1 VRDDSARRIGLYP
14 VVVIVLL
21 LAVLAAGT
29 ASNLR
34 RNPQPE
40 LVAEG
45 IPGQQVPAATTAAI
59 PAAFP
64 DLVRHALADLDALTL
79 PTGATLAGW
88 NGPWRFVWPRDASF
102 VAAARCS
109 VGQYAEADGVLGF
122 LNRVRPVSGR
132 WAARY
137 LADSGTVPQDGRAPQ
152 LDGSGWVLWATWF
165 CAASRSDVGAALVD
179 LRTYWPMLRESGDQI
194 VAELGPDGLPAPSPD
209 YWERDESQVTLGT
222 IAPLLAGL
230 RAGLA
235 AAALLDRTTEVSHW
249 QTALT
254 RLSAATDRVF
264 GPDYPRT
271 PARAVSTLSDV
282 GASGRSSAQ
291 PGSDGTPAIGGSTPT
306 TAGGGTA
313 TTEGRSGTTGGGG
326 TPTTGSSDGTTAIR
340 SSSTP
345 TTGSSDGTTATRGST
360 PTTGSSD
367 GTTAIRGST
376 PTTGGGD
383 GTIGIGGGADAIVT
397 VLGPPFAPL
406 RADVTAAIEHSRK
419 VLTQPNGG
427 VTPGE
432 DWRTDGVS
440 WTPQTAL
447 FGLSAAARGDR
458 TTAES
463 VLNWLDANRTK
474 AGALPEK
481 VNRDNRPAGEAP
493 LAWTSALVVLTT
505 AALTTPLPTT
515 PFIGP

>member
-1 VRDDSARRIGLYP
+1 MRDDSARRIGLYP

-29 ASNLR
+29 TSNLR
-34 RNPQPE
+34 RIPQPE

-45 IPGQQVPAATTAAI
+45 IPGQQVPAASVAAI

-137 LADSGTVPQDGRAPQ
+137 QADSGAVPQDGRAAQ

-165 CAASRSDVGAALVD
+165 CAANRPDVGAALVG
-179 LRTYWPMLRESGDQI
+179 LRRYWPMLRESGDQI

-235 AAALLDRTTEVSHW
+235 VAALLDRTTEVSHW
-249 QTALT
+249 RTALAL
-254 RLSAATDRVF
+254 LSAATDRVF

-271 PARAVSTLSDV
+271 PARAVSTLSDL
-282 GASGRSSAQ
+282 GTSGRSNAH
-291 PGSDGTPAIGGSTPT
+291 PA
-306 TAGGGTA
+306 
-313 TTEGRSGTTGGGG
+313 
-326 TPTTGSSDGTTAIR
+326 
-340 SSSTP
+340 
-345 TTGSSDGTTATRGST
+345 
-360 PTTGSSD
+360 
-367 GTTAIRGST
+367 
-376 PTTGGGD
+376 GD
-383 GTIGIGGGADAIVT
+383 EKTGIGGGAET
-397 VLGPPFAPL
+397 T
-406 RADVTAAIEHSRK
+406 R
-419 VLTQPNGG
+419 GG
-427 VTPGE
+427 
-432 DWRTDGVS
+432 DG
-440 WTPQTAL
+440 
-447 FGLSAAARGDR
+447 
-458 TTAES
+458 TT
-463 VLNWLDANRTK
+463 
-474 AGALPEK
+474 G
-481 VNRDNRPAGEAP
+481 
-493 LAWTSALVVLTT
+493 
-505 AALTTPLPTT
+505 
-515 PFIGP
+515 

>member
-29 ASNLR
+29 TSNLH

-45 IPGQQVPAATTAAI
+45 IPGGQVLTATTAAI

-64 DLVRHALADLDALTL
+64 DLVRQALGDLDALTL
-79 PTGATLAGW
+79 PTGAALAGW

-109 VGQYAEADGVLGF
+109 VGQYAEGDRVLGF
-122 LNRVRPVSGR
+122 LNKIHPVSGR

-137 LADSGTVPQDGRAPQ
+137 LADSGTVPQDGRGAQ
-152 LDGSGWVLWATWF
+152 LDGSGWILWSTWF
-165 CAASRSDVGAALVD
+165 CAASRPDVGAALVG
-179 LRTYWPMLRESGDQI
+179 LRRYWPMLRESGDQI

-209 YWERDESQVTLGT
+209 YWERNESQVTLGT

-235 AAALLDRTTEVSHW
+235 VAALLDRTSEVSDW
-249 QTALT
+249 KTALT
-254 RLSAATDRVF
+254 RLSAATDHVF
-264 GPDYPRT
+264 GPNYPRT
-271 PARAVSTLSDV
+271 PARAVSLLGDL
-282 GASGRSSAQ
+282 GALGR
-291 PGSDGTPAIGGSTPT
+291 
-306 TAGGGTA
+306 
-313 TTEGRSGTTGGGG
+313 
-326 TPTTGSSDGTTAIR
+326 
-340 SSSTP
+340 
-345 TTGSSDGTTATRGST
+345 
-360 PTTGSSD
+360 
-367 GTTAIRGST
+367 
-376 PTTGGGD
+376 D

-397 VLGPPFAPL
+397 VLGPPFAPP
-406 RADVTAAIEHSRK
+406 RAEVTAAIEHSRD

-440 WTPQTAL
+440 WTPETAL

-474 AGALPEK
+474 TGALPEK

-493 LAWTSALVVLTT
+493 LAWTSALVILTT
-505 AALTTPLPTT
+505 AALTTPLPT